1 MENQTTILTIIFLSY
16 CSLSTILFFS
26 YFAIQDKDSIS
37 EKVKNTLLYSSTL
50 ALVFAPVFLFIL
62 VEFKQLYL

>member
-26 YFAIQDKDSIS
+26 YFIIQDKDTVS
-37 EKVKNTLLYSSTL
+37 EKLKNTLLYVSTL
-50 ALVFAPVFLFIL
+50 ALTFAPVFLFIL
-62 VEFKQLYL
+62 VELKQLYI